1 MYEVTLKRPWLAE
14 HPGVDLSK
22 AWVLLW
28 CKTSGMIHLE
38 TVGEMVKTHMRSFR
52 EDKPL
57 RFIPLL
63 IGDRALID
71 EAVAAMRPTLAAR
84 FDARHAHED
93 GFIPFEAL
101 P

>member
-1 MYEVTLKRPWLAE
+1 MYEVTLKSPWLAD

-38 TVGEMVKTHMRSFR
+38 TVGDMVKAHMRAFR
-52 EDKPL
+52 DDKPL

-63 IGDRALID
+63 VGDRALID
-71 EAVAAMRPTLAAR
+71 EAVAAMQPTLAAR
-84 FDARHAHED
+84 YNAKNAHEL
-93 GFIPFEAL
+93 GFIPYEAL